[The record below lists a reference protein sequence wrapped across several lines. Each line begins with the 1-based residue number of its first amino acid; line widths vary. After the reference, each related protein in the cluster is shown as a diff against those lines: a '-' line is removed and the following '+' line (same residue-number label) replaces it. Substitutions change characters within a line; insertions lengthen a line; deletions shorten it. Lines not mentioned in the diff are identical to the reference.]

1 MTLTFGVIGA
11 GRIGQ
16 LHINYLRTH
25 KDVKIKWISDL
36 YCDKV
41 EDWIKKAGIENK
53 TKDHMDIINDPEVD
67 VVVIC
72 SPTDTHVD
80 IIKEACAKGKHIFC
94 EKPISLSIDEAK
106 IALEAVK
113 EANVKL
119 QMGFNRRFDKNF
131 KELRN
136 ILNKGELGNIQT
148 LRITSRDPEPP
159 PVEYIKRSGG
169 LFMDMMIHDF
179 DMARYLMQSEI
190 TEVYATGGAL
200 VNPDNAQY
208 NDIYTA
214 LVTLKFEN
222 GSMAMIENCRRSV
235 YGYDQRVEVLGDKGA
250 IDVGNEQT
258 TTLNYYRAEGISKDN
273 PPYFFLE
280 RYSDAYKVEMDGF
293 IEAILND
300 TDVICSIDDGY
311 KAQEIAVKCKE
322 SLLSNEPKSLVNKQ
336 SKTL

>member
-25 KDVKIKWISDL
+25 KDVNIKWISDL
-36 YCDKV
+36 YCDKM

-67 VVVIC
+67 AVVIC

-80 IIKEACAKGKHIFC
+80 IIKEASAKGKHIFC

-113 EANVKL
+113 QSNVKL

-131 KELRN
+131 KELRD

-200 VNPDNAQY
+200 VNPEIAQY
-208 NDIYTA
+208 DDIDTA

-222 GSMAMIENCRRSV
+222 GSMAMIENCRRSA

-258 TTLNYYRAEGISKDN
+258 TTLNYHRAEGISKDN

-300 TDVICSIDDGY
+300 TEVICSIEDGY

-322 SLLSNEPKSLVNKQ
+322 SLLSNEPKSLLNKQ

>member
-36 YCDKV
+36 YCDKM

-200 VNPDNAQY
+200 VNPDIAQY
-208 NDIYTA
+208 DDIDIA

-258 TTLNYYRAEGISKDN
+258 TTLNYHRAEGISKDN

-280 RYSDAYKVEMDGF
+280 RYSDAYKVEMHGF

>member
-36 YCDKV
+36 YCDKM

-200 VNPDNAQY
+200 VNPDIAQY
-208 NDIYTA
+208 DDIDTA

-322 SLLSNEPKSLVNKQ
+322 SLLLNEPKSLVNKQ

>member
-1 MTLTFGVIGA
+1 M
-11 GRIGQ
+11 
-16 LHINYLRTH
+16 
-25 KDVKIKWISDL
+25 
-36 YCDKV
+36 

-131 KELRN
+131 KELRD

-200 VNPDNAQY
+200 VNPDIAQY
-208 NDIYTA
+208 DDIDTA

-258 TTLNYYRAEGISKDN
+258 TTLNYHRAEGISKDN

-300 TDVICSIDDGY
+300 TDVICSIEDGY

>member
-36 YCDKV
+36 YCDKM
-41 EDWIKKAGIENK
+41 EDWIKKAGIDNK

-80 IIKEACAKGKHIFC
+80 IIKEASAKGKHIFC

-113 EANVKL
+113 ESNVKL

-200 VNPDNAQY
+200 VNPEIAQY
-208 NDIYTA
+208 DDIDTA

-258 TTLNYYRAEGISKDN
+258 TTLNYHRAEGISKDN

-280 RYSDAYKVEMDGF
+280 RYSNAYKVEMDGF

-300 TDVICSIDDGY
+300 TDVICSIEDGY

>member
-25 KDVKIKWISDL
+25 KDVNIKWISDL
-36 YCDKV
+36 YCDKM

-67 VVVIC
+67 AVVIC

-80 IIKEACAKGKHIFC
+80 IIKEASAKGKHIFC

-113 EANVKL
+113 QSNVKL

-131 KELRN
+131 KELRD

-200 VNPDNAQY
+200 VNPEIAQY
-208 NDIYTA
+208 DDIDTA
-214 LVTLKFEN
+214 LVTLEFEN

-258 TTLNYYRAEGISKDN
+258 TTLNYHRAEGISKDN

-300 TDVICSIDDGY
+300 TEVICSIEDGY

-322 SLLSNEPKSLVNKQ
+322 SLLSNEPKSLLNKQ

>member
-16 LHINYLRTH
+16 LHINYLNTH

-36 YCDKV
+36 YCDKM

-53 TKDHMDIINDPEVD
+53 TKNHMDIINDPEVD
-67 VVVIC
+67 AVVIC

-80 IIKEACAKGKHIFC
+80 IIKEASEKGKHIFC

-113 EANVKL
+113 QSNVKL

-131 KELRN
+131 KELRD

-200 VNPDNAQY
+200 VNPEIAQY
-208 NDIYTA
+208 DDIDTA

-258 TTLNYYRAEGISKDN
+258 TTLNYHRAEGISKDN

-300 TDVICSIDDGY
+300 TDVICSIEDGY

-322 SLLSNEPKSLVNKQ
+322 SLLSNEPKSLLNKQ
-336 SKTL
+336 PKTL

>member
-36 YCDKV
+36 YCDKM

-200 VNPDNAQY
+200 VNPDIAQY
-208 NDIYTA
+208 DDIDTA

-258 TTLNYYRAEGISKDN
+258 TTLNYHRAEGISKDN

-280 RYSDAYKVEMDGF
+280 RYSDAYKVEMHGF

>member
-16 LHINYLRTH
+16 LHINYLNTH

-36 YCDKV
+36 YCDKM

-53 TKDHMDIINDPEVD
+53 TKNHMDIINDPEVD

-72 SPTDTHVD
+72 SPTDTHVN
-80 IIKEACAKGKHIFC
+80 IIKESCAKGKHIFC

-113 EANVKL
+113 QSNVKL

-131 KELRN
+131 KELRD

-200 VNPDNAQY
+200 VNPEIAQY
-208 NDIYTA
+208 DDIDTA

-258 TTLNYYRAEGISKDN
+258 TTLNYHRAEGISKDN

-300 TDVICSIDDGY
+300 TDVICSIEDGY

-322 SLLSNEPKSLVNKQ
+322 SLLSNEPKSLLNKQ

>member
-36 YCDKV
+36 YCDKM

-113 EANVKL
+113 ESNVKL

-200 VNPDNAQY
+200 VNPEIAQY
-208 NDIYTA
+208 DDIDTA

-250 IDVGNEQT
+250 IDIGNEQT
-258 TTLNYYRAEGISKDN
+258 TTLNYHRAEGISKDN

-280 RYSDAYKVEMDGF
+280 RYSEAYKVEMDGF

-300 TDVICSIDDGY
+300 TDVICSIEDGY

-322 SLLSNEPKSLVNKQ
+322 SLLSNEPKSLLNKQ

>member
-36 YCDKV
+36 YCDKM

-53 TKDHMDIINDPEVD
+53 TKDHMDIISDSEVD

-113 EANVKL
+113 ESNVKL

-136 ILNKGELGNIQT
+136 ILNRGELGNIQT

-200 VNPDNAQY
+200 VNPDIAQY
-208 NDIYTA
+208 DDIDTA

-250 IDVGNEQT
+250 IDVGNEQM
-258 TTLNYYRAEGISKDN
+258 TTLNYHRAEGISKDN

-300 TDVICSIDDGY
+300 TDVICSIEDGY

>member
-36 YCDKV
+36 YCDKM

-131 KELRN
+131 KELRD

-200 VNPDNAQY
+200 VNPDIAQY
-208 NDIYTA
+208 YDIDTA

-258 TTLNYYRAEGISKDN
+258 TTLNYHRAEGISKDN

-300 TDVICSIDDGY
+300 TDVICSIEDGY

>member
-36 YCDKV
+36 YCDKM

-131 KELRN
+131 KELRD

-148 LRITSRDPEPP
+148 LRITSRYPEPP

-200 VNPDNAQY
+200 VNPDIAQY
-208 NDIYTA
+208 DDIDTA

-258 TTLNYYRAEGISKDN
+258 TTLNYHRAEGISKDN

-300 TDVICSIDDGY
+300 TDVICSIEDGY

>member
-1 MTLTFGVIGA
+1 MDFRLILRQD
-11 GRIGQ
+11 GRLDQ
-16 LHINYLRTH
+16 
-25 KDVKIKWISDL
+25 
-36 YCDKV
+36 
-41 EDWIKKAGIENK
+41 KAGIENK

-131 KELRN
+131 KELRD

-200 VNPDNAQY
+200 VNPDIAQY
-208 NDIYTA
+208 DDIDTA

-258 TTLNYYRAEGISKDN
+258 TTLNYHRAEGISKDN

-300 TDVICSIDDGY
+300 TDVICSIEDGY

>member
-36 YCDKV
+36 YCDKM

-200 VNPDNAQY
+200 VNPDIAQY
-208 NDIYTA
+208 DDIDTA

-258 TTLNYYRAEGISKDN
+258 TTLNYHRAEGISKDN
-273 PPYFFLE
+273 SPYFFLE

>member
-36 YCDKV
+36 YCDKM

-200 VNPDNAQY
+200 VNPDIAQY
-208 NDIYTA
+208 DDIDTA

-258 TTLNYYRAEGISKDN
+258 TTLNYHRAEGISKDN

-311 KAQEIAVKCKE
+311 IAQEIAVKCKE

>member
-25 KDVKIKWISDL
+25 KDVNIKWISDL
-36 YCDKV
+36 YCDKM

-67 VVVIC
+67 AVVIC

-80 IIKEACAKGKHIFC
+80 IIKEASAKGKHIFC

-113 EANVKL
+113 QSNVKL

-131 KELRN
+131 KELRD

-200 VNPDNAQY
+200 VNPEIAQY
-208 NDIYTA
+208 DDIDTA

-258 TTLNYYRAEGISKDN
+258 TTLNYHRAEGISKDN

-300 TDVICSIDDGY
+300 TDVICSIEDGY

-322 SLLSNEPKSLVNKQ
+322 SLLSNEPKSLLNKQ
-336 SKTL
+336 PKTL

>member
-1 MTLTFGVIGA
+1 MDFRLILRQD
-11 GRIGQ
+11 GRLDQ
-16 LHINYLRTH
+16 
-25 KDVKIKWISDL
+25 
-36 YCDKV
+36 
-41 EDWIKKAGIENK
+41 KAGIENK
-53 TKDHMDIINDPEVD
+53 TKNHMDIINDPEVD

-113 EANVKL
+113 QSNVKL

-131 KELRN
+131 KELRD

-200 VNPDNAQY
+200 VNPEIAQY
-208 NDIYTA
+208 DDIDTA

-258 TTLNYYRAEGISKDN
+258 TTLNYHRAEGISKDN

-300 TDVICSIDDGY
+300 TDVICSIEDGY

-322 SLLSNEPKSLVNKQ
+322 SLLSNEPKSLLNKQ